1 MRKAQKLQLNLY
13 SCCNYMDSFTITS
26 YFNQLST
33 LLSLLLS
40 LFQLTTV
47 FPRVICDVSYKLSN
61 KAPIN
66 SGSFYKQ
73 SRLELPF
80 CA

>member
-13 SCCNYMDSFTITS
+13 SCCNYTDS

>member
-33 LLSLLLS
+33 LLSLLKRTLS
-40 LFQLTTV
+40 A
-47 FPRVICDVSYKLSN
+47 N
-61 KAPIN
+61 N
-66 SGSFYKQ
+66 SISK
-73 SRLELPF
+73 SHL
-80 CA
+80 